1 MPKSLALILGTFWA
15 IVPASYGYNA
25 NKFKFEIEAGP
36 VWQSRNDVRIPND
49 TGTRFSLREIQGTGP
64 FATGRIY
71 FDYSFS
77 PRHEFQLL
85 AAPLT
90 FTSTGRLNMPVSFVG
105 ATFSS
110 GEPIEG
116 IYKFNSY
123 RFTYRYL
130 IYEGDSWSLK
140 IGATGKIRDAK
151 IELRQAGISATDDNL
166 GFVPLIHFDAEYRL
180 DEDWKMNFNMDGL
193 AAPQGRAF
201 DMAIK
206 LKYDFSKNWTIAAGY
221 RMLEGGADVK
231 DVYAFG
237 WLHYATASVSY
248 SF

>member
-1 MPKSLALILGTFWA
+1 MASLTITMGAFMA
-15 IVPASYGYNA
+15 VVPELYGYTA

-36 VWQSRNDVRIPND
+36 VWQSRNDVRIPNE

-64 FATGRIY
+64 FAAGRVC
-71 FDYSFS
+71 FDYSFN
-77 PRHEFQLL
+77 PRHEFRLV
-85 AAPLT
+85 AAPLA
-90 FTSTGRLNMPVSFVG
+90 FTATGRLNKPVSFAG
-105 ATFSS
+105 TTFAS
-110 GEPIEG
+110 GGSIEG

-130 IYEGDSWSLK
+130 IYEGDHWSLK

-151 IELRQAGISATDDNL
+151 IELRQAGISASDENL
-166 GFVPLIHFDAEYRL
+166 GFVPLIHFDAEYRW
-180 DEDWKMNFNMDGL
+180 DKNWRVNFNLDGL

-206 LKYDFSKNWTIAAGY
+206 LKYDLSKNWTIGAGY

-231 DVYAFG
+231 DVYTFG
-237 WLHYATASVSY
+237 WLHYTTASVSY